1 MTERNRAAQPRA
13 AMARTRHQRLTTARE
28 AAQGTPTCTD
38 GAGGQRARVI
48 VLPAPPP
55 LDISEAA
62 FQQLVTDLATVCG
75 FRHYHTH
82 DSRRSPAGFPDL
94 VLVRERLLFV
104 ELKTERGRLRPEQRA
119 WGMSLMLAGQD
130 WRWWKP
136 SDWDEVVAT
145 LTGEE

>member
-13 AMARTRHQRLTTARE
+13 A
-28 AAQGTPTCTD
+28 AQGAPTCTD
-38 GAGGQRARVI
+38 SAGGQRARVI

-55 LDISEAA
+55 LDISEA
-62 FQQLVTDLATVCG
+62 QWQRLVCDLASVCG
-75 FRHYHTH
+75 WTFYHTH

-94 VLVRERLLFV
+94 VLVRERVLFV

-136 SDWDEVVAT
+136 SDWSEVVAT